1 MKLLIFDTET
11 TGLPKSRE
19 PAYMRDNNW
28 PHMVSI
34 AWTVVDSDMK
44 ELRSEY
50 HIVKP
55 RWTIPEDSV
64 AIHGITQE
72 KAEAEGKPL
81 STIIDLFLETEHDK
95 MVAHNMNFDYNVLVH
110 AILWDL
116 CMPTLPQLK
125 PRYCTMEFMRNI
137 MRLPAANN
145 RGYKNPKLS
154 ELYEYIMKKKP
165 EGTLHNAQ
173 TDTRL
178 LAEIIKNCSLL
189 QKIFGLG
196 DEPIILP
203 NVSKKARTTLIL

>member
-11 TGLPKSRE
+11 TGLPKTRE
-19 PAYMRDNNW
+19 PAFKGENNW

-34 AWTVVDSDMK
+34 AWTVIDSDMK

-55 RWTIPEDSV
+55 RWTIPEDSI

-81 STIIDLFLETEHDK
+81 STIMQLFLETEHDK
-95 MVAHNMNFDYNVLVH
+95 MVAHNMNFDYNVLVN
-110 AILWDL
+110 AFLWDL
-116 CMPTLPQLK
+116 KMVTPDFK
-125 PRYCTMEFMRNI
+125 PRYCTMEFMRSI

-154 ELYEYIMKKKP
+154 ELYEYVMKKKP

-178 LAEIIKNCSLL
+178 LTDIIKNSSLL
-189 QKIFGLG
+189 QKMIGLSDELTIF
-196 DEPIILP
+196 P
-203 NVSKKARTTLIL
+203 NAAKKARVLIL

>member
-11 TGLPKSRE
+11 TGLPKTRE
-19 PAYMRDNNW
+19 PAFKGENNW

-34 AWTVVDSDMK
+34 AWTVIDSDMK

-55 RWTIPEDSV
+55 RWTIPEDSI

-81 STIIDLFLETEHDK
+81 STIMQLFLETEHDK
-95 MVAHNMNFDYNVLVH
+95 MVAHNMNFDYNVLVN
-110 AILWDL
+110 AFLWDL
-116 CMPTLPQLK
+116 KMVTPDFK
-125 PRYCTMEFMRNI
+125 PRYCTMEFMRSI

-145 RGYKNPKLS
+145 RGYKNPKLT
-154 ELYEYIMKKKP
+154 ELYEYVMKKKP

-178 LAEIIKNCSLL
+178 LTDIIKNSSLL
-189 QKIFGLG
+189 QKMIGLSDELTIFS
-196 DEPIILP
+196 
-203 NVSKKARTTLIL
+203 NAAKKARVLIL

>member
-1 MKLLIFDTET
+1 
-11 TGLPKSRE
+11 
-19 PAYMRDNNW
+19 
-28 PHMVSI
+28 
-34 AWTVVDSDMK
+34 MK

-55 RWTIPEDSV
+55 QWKIPEDSV

-81 STIIDLFLETEHDK
+81 STIIGLFLDTEHDK

-116 CMPTLPQLK
+116 CMPTLPHLK
-125 PRYCTMEFMRNI
+125 PRYCTMEFMRSI
-137 MRLPAANN
+137 MRLPTAND

-154 ELYEYIMKKKP
+154 ELYEYVMKKKP

-178 LAEIIKNCSLL
+178 LAEIIKNSSLL
-189 QKIFGLG
+189 QKMIDLS

-203 NVSKKARTTLIL
+203 NAAKKARVLII